1 MSRVTPGDLGLGNAR
16 FRVRDLAREAW
27 LSVTGHPARSLLTAI
42 GTVLGAAAFVATLGL
57 SATVSAQ
64 VSDSF
69 DVRRATE
76 VVVRAADERDTGP
89 PATSADPTPSWQTR
103 QARQR
108 LVELN
113 GVEAAGSRVLLPEQ
127 SVRRTADSAAAERK
141 ARVIGMD
148 SGAFGVIEPH
158 VVLGRT
164 FDAFHD
170 RTAAPVALLPA
181 NIADGLGITRVGVA
195 VFVGDR
201 AYTVIGIFDDV
212 ARHPEALLSVL
223 IPFDTANPSTGG
235 AVAGV
240 ERDLVI
246 RTAPGAAQLIGSQA
260 ALALAPENPAALLAV
275 APPDPATLRREVEG
289 DVAQLS
295 LILSLVALAIGT
307 VSIANAATAGIAAR
321 IPEIGLRRAVG
332 ARPRHIFSQ
341 LLAETTVLGALGGLI
356 GAVGGVLITIVVSL
370 TRGWQPIIDVPTA
383 LLASSAGALA
393 GLLAGLLPAWRATRI
408 QPVSALQR

>member
-1 MSRVTPGDLGLGNAR
+1 MSGVTPPHLGLGKPR
-16 FRVRDLAREAW
+16 FRVRDLVREAL
-27 LSVTGHPARSLLTAI
+27 LSVAGHPGRSLLTAI

-76 VVVRAADERDTGP
+76 VVVRPADDRGGVDESATGDA
-89 PATSADPTPSWQTR
+89 PAWQTR

-113 GVEAAGSRVLLPEQ
+113 GVEAAGPRILLPEQ
-127 SVRRTADSAAAERK
+127 PVRRTADSAATELK
-141 ARVIGMD
+141 IRVMGLD

-158 VVLGRT
+158 IVLGRT
-164 FDAFHD
+164 FDSFHD
-170 RTAAPVALLPA
+170 RTAAPVVLLPA
-181 NIADGLGITRVGVA
+181 NTADGLGITRVGVA
-195 VFVGDR
+195 VFIGDR
-201 AYTVIGIFDDV
+201 AYTVIGIYDDV

-223 IPFDTANPSTGG
+223 VPFEAARSLAG
-235 AVAGV
+235 AAAAGV

-246 RTAPGAAQLIGSQA
+246 ETAPGAAQLIGGQA
-260 ALALAPENPAALLAV
+260 ALALSPENPRLLIAV

-307 VSIANAATAGIAAR
+307 VSIGNAATAGIAVR

-332 ARPRHIFSQ
+332 ARPRHVFTQ
-341 LLAETTVLGALGGLI
+341 LLAETTVLGGVGGLI
-356 GAVGGVLITIVVSL
+356 GAVTGLLITIVVSL
-370 TRGWQPIIDVPTA
+370 TKGWQPIIDLPTA
-383 LLASSAGALA
+383 LVASAAGALA

-408 QPVSALQR
+408 QPVTALQH